1 MSEREPTEG
10 APDDLNR
17 PAVGRHRAESTRGLG
32 RRLLAPLTAVAVVV
46 AVIVVLV
53 AVRGHSSGSGP
64 GAGVISAP
72 TSSPTVA
79 VTPSRSVRTTP
90 TTTAVRTHPAPTPPL
105 RPTRPPASR
114 TAMAA
119 VRVYNSTH
127 ITGLAHHVA
136 AEVAQR
142 GWTVPAV
149 GNVSNAV
156 SVTTLY
162 YSPSTHAAAR
172 HLARE
177 FSGVRRL
184 QPNSALG
191 INYHGLTLV
200 LTADWHD

>member
-1 MSEREPTEG
+1 
-10 APDDLNR
+10 
-17 PAVGRHRAESTRGLG
+17 
-32 RRLLAPLTAVAVVV
+32 
-46 AVIVVLV
+46 I
-53 AVRGHSSGSGP
+53 
-64 GAGVISAP
+64 
-72 TSSPTVA
+72 TSSPSPSTTA
-79 VTPSRSVRTTP
+79 ATTHPLPTPS
-90 TTTAVRTHPAPTPPL
+90 L

-149 GNVSNAV
+149 GNVSNALPA
-156 SVTTLY
+156 TTVF
-162 YSPSTHAAAR
+162 YSPSARAAAQ

-177 FSGVRRL
+177 FSGIRRL
-184 QPNSALG
+184 QPNSSLG
-191 INYHGLTLV
+191 IHFHGLTLV